1 MVCFVFVQGHI
12 LILERS
18 MVIPKM
24 LVWLLLLVS
33 AATWAQTPNAVAQVV
48 TDRQKIQS
56 ATETRRELISPT
68 QARLVIYR
76 AQEDG
81 LAGST
86 SVFINGAY
94 HTTLGKGTFRED
106 CFAPGNIEVRLRQT
120 RAGERGQRPLTTVTE
135 MPLPAGRSTYLRL
148 RAQDGEP
155 VPDSIAEAQAEKE
168 LADKA
173 PQQRTLSRVAQSCI
187 EDDRLGDA
195 TRPPADKQASQ
206 R

>member
-1 MVCFVFVQGHI
+1 
-12 LILERS
+12 
-18 MVIPKM
+18 MVIKM
-24 LVWLLLLVS
+24 VLVWLLLLVS

-76 AQEDG
+76 EQDDG

-86 SVFINGAY
+86 SVFINGVY

-106 CFAPGNIEVRLRQT
+106 CFASGNIEVRLRQT
-120 RAGERGQRPLTTVTE
+120 RAGERGQRPLATVTE
-135 MPLPAGRSTYLRL
+135 MPLPAGRSAYLRL
-148 RAQDGEP
+148 RAQGGEP
-155 VPDSIAEAQAEKE
+155 VPESIAEAQAEKE

-173 PQQRTLSRVAQSCI
+173 PQQRTLSRAAQSCI
-187 EDDRLGDA
+187 EDSPLGDA
-195 TRPPADKQASQ
+195 AKPPADEQPSQ